1 MNTMK
6 KLLIPALLALL
17 LAALT
22 LPVLAAGNDAA
33 APAETAVTETAET
46 SGASGKAIAAGIAIG
61 LAAAVPLIITARAK
75 IETNPNRIPRFPD

>member
-33 APAETAVTETAET
+33 APAETAVT
-46 SGASGKAIAAGIAIG
+46 
-61 LAAAVPLIITARAK
+61 
-75 IETNPNRIPRFPD
+75 